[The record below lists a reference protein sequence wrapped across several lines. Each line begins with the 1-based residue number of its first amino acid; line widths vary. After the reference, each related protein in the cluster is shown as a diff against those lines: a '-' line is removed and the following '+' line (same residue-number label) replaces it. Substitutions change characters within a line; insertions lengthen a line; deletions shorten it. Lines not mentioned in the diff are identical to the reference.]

1 MFRFPLWIEIDG
13 VLRNCFLEGK
23 KSLMYS
29 ELSCRKLFIIS
40 KQYKIEIIS
49 KDPPFFFLNIDNFK
63 RVVMII
69 IGSFLPTKCN
79 SYGKIFT
86 KSIGYYKLCN
96 SASFDG
102 CVCMRSK
109 FV

>member
-49 KDPPFFFLNIDNFK
+49 KDPPLFLK
-63 RVVMII
+63 YRQ
-69 IGSFLPTKCN
+69 LQTCCN
-79 SYGKIFT
+79 DFYRELS
-86 KSIGYYKLCN
+86 SN
-96 SASFDG
+96 E
-102 CVCMRSK
+102 M
-109 FV
+109 